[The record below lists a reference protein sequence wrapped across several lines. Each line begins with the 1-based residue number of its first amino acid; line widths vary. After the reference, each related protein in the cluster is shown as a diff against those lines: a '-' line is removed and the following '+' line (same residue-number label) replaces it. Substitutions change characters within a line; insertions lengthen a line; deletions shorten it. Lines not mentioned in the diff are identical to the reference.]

1 MGTNS
6 LAMLSKHQTCHQN
19 SFRFKEISRRTSLMQ
34 HCTRSVL
41 WVKHTKRQLEQAVLV
56 SGAHAFVCRG
66 NAQPDVDAS
75 IARGDAAA
83 LAFVVVIAKIHST
96 KQSNECQFAWGGGS
110 SQKGFFPLN
119 FLYKRIVK
127 VVNLMAYSS
136 YCRHHDILIVVI
148 VFSW

>member
-41 WVKHTKRQLEQAVLV
+41 WAKHTKRQLEQAVLV
-56 SGAHAFVCRG
+56 SRAHAFVCRG

-96 KQSNECQFAWGGGS
+96 KQRNECQ
-110 SQKGFFPLN
+110 L
-119 FLYKRIVK
+119 R
-127 VVNLMAYSS
+127 
-136 YCRHHDILIVVI
+136 DITVG
-148 VFSW
+148 

>member
-6 LAMLSKHQTCHQN
+6 LAMLSKLQTCHQN

-41 WVKHTKRQLEQAVLV
+41 WAKHTKRQLEQAVLV
-56 SGAHAFVCRG
+56 SGAHACVCRG

-96 KQSNECQFAWGGGS
+96 KQRNECQLRGYHS
-110 SQKGFFPLN
+110 RISLVIIDSVYN
-119 FLYKRIVK
+119 TKRVRCLQTASTS
-127 VVNLMAYSS
+127 LM
-136 YCRHHDILIVVI
+136 V
-148 VFSW
+148 